1 MLDKSL
7 FRSELFRILG
17 EADAQRFLT
26 TLHFTSRTKG
36 RLFYWQ
42 EKMLGKLSSEL
53 SIPPLS
59 FEDALGLLNYCYLHG
74 DELVEGSAP
83 IVYGTFA
90 SAESTNSKHRHQIYA
105 ISSVRGPC
113 WVEEATHRTVFYCPT
128 CRQVEKQLTVRA

>member
-42 EKMLGKLSSEL
+42 EKMLEKLSSEL
-53 SIPPLS
+53 SMPPLS
-59 FEDALGLLNYCYLHG
+59 FEDALSLLNYCYLHG

-90 SAESTNSKHRHQIYA
+90 SAESTIKQRHQIYA